1 MMTILRLLADGI
13 VAALL
18 ALAVVLV
25 TAGVAEAQRL
35 RLTITS
41 GAPIAFPAVTEAHY
55 DGGSVPASAALAFSV
70 QLTGGAG
77 ATLRT
82 GIVSIRAAAAV
93 MGGAKPIADLQWR
106 RNDLGVWNS
115 LTTSNVTIESRTM
128 RRTPALNNP
137 WANSVLFR
145 TLLSWANDP
154 PATYTPTVILT
165 TTLTTP

>member
-1 MMTILRLLADGI
+1 VRVLLRPL
-13 VAALL
+13 AALL
-18 ALAVVLV
+18 LLLV
-25 TAGVAEAQRL
+25 TAGIAEAQRL
-35 RLTITS
+35 RLTINS

-55 DGGSVPASAALAFSV
+55 DGGSVPASAALAFTV
-70 QLTGGAG
+70 QLSGGAA

-93 MGGAKPIADLQWR
+93 MGGTKPIADMQWR

-115 LTTSNVTIESRTM
+115 LTIANVTVESRQM

-137 WANSVLFR
+137 WSNSVLLR